1 MWKMEGFFHSA
12 VLKLENSPP
21 RNALPGSFSM
31 RVSRTESIDVKS
43 PAVSRRRKEGEIHD
57 VFYIIAM
64 FLFGGYGML
73 SKALP

>member
-1 MWKMEGFFHSA
+1 VKNGR
-12 VLKLENSPP
+12 VLSLENSPP
-21 RNALPGSFSM
+21 RNALPGFFSM

-43 PAVSRRRKEGEIHD
+43 PAVSRRGKESEIHD

-64 FLFGGYGML
+64 FLLGGYGML